1 MTAEAF
7 DVAIDDGYPVHPAAT
22 VFPML
27 DADELDE
34 LADDI
39 LANGLISPLMLD
51 AAGEMLV
58 DGRNRREACRI
69 AGVKPVYERLPD
81 GVEPVDYIASVN
93 VARRHLTKGQR
104 TMALAMLYPNPE
116 KGGRGKHSQ
125 IHESL
130 DESKRV
136 FQNRLSQARLILRV
150 AEDLARQV
158 MAGSKHFDAALTEAR
173 ERQQAE
179 LGQEAQM
186 RRLHQEAPDLVSL
199 VLEERLTLAGATAEA
214 DERQRLRQHTI
225 DQSHRALAA
234 VVTNLAANVDAI
246 LGGLELGE
254 PLRFDQQQA
263 DIIRKSI
270 KLLETR
276 RLLK

>member
-1 MTAEAF
+1 MSL
-7 DVAIDDGYPVHPAAT
+7 AIDNDADDYPVHPAAA

-27 DADELDE
+27 DADELAE

-39 LANGLISPLMLD
+39 LTNGLISPLMLD

-69 AGVKPVYERLPD
+69 AGIEPVYERLPD
-81 GVEPVDYIASVN
+81 GVEPVDYITSVN
-93 VARRHLTKGQR
+93 LARRHMSAGQR
-104 TMALAMLYPNPE
+104 AMALAMLYPDPA
-116 KGGRGKHSQ
+116 KAGRRKNGSATEPLNVSKSRLSNARAVLR
-125 IHESL
+125 IAPDDLAPLVLSGARSL
-130 DESKRV
+130 DEAFAEVRRRE
-136 FQNRLSQARLILRV
+136 QAAMGEEAQLARLR
-150 AEDLARQV
+150 
-158 MAGSKHFDAALTEAR
+158 TEAS
-173 ERQQAE
+173 
-179 LGQEAQM
+179 
-186 RRLHQEAPDLVSL
+186 DLVEL

-234 VVTNLAANVDAI
+234 VATSLAANVDAI

-254 PLRFDQQQA
+254 PLRLDPQQA
-263 DIIRKSI
+263 DTIRKSI
-270 KLLETR
+270 KLLEAR